1 MFALHQFK
9 SNYMGDAPTTIGD
22 VLSGNQSVKVQHEIT
37 IAPAVIVSVMVGLIL
52 IAILK
57 RATR

>member
-1 MFALHQFK
+1 
-9 SNYMGDAPTTIGD
+9 MGDAPSTIGD

-37 IAPAVIVSVMVGLIL
+37 IAPAVIVSVIVGMIL

>member
-1 MFALHQFK
+1 
-9 SNYMGDAPTTIGD
+9 MGDAPSVVD
-22 VLSGNQSVKVQHEIT
+22 VLSGKESVKVQHEIT
-37 IAPAVIVSVMVGLIL
+37 IAPAVIISVIVGMIL